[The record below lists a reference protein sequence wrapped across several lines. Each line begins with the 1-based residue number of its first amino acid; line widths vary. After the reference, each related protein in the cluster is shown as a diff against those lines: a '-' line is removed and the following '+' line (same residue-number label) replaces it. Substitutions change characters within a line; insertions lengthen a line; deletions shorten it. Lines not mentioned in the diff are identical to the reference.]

1 MASRTELGVHVVT
14 EAQLRRR
21 YRTAAGAAAFCFL
34 CLVGVTI
41 LHEESQ
47 NVWKD
52 YQEAYGDTL
61 VGLALSPLQKESAK
75 EYPVEVRQIHIPGI
89 QRTDRCVSCHVGIE
103 DVRMRDLPLPYRAHS
118 GILLAT
124 HPPERFG
131 CTVCHGGIGQSLN
144 RQESCGAGQPDLL
157 HVPFVSLQ
165 RIESSCGR
173 CHLALFDTSGAAM
186 PALLRGKL
194 VFRREGCLGCHRV
207 RGKGGSVGPDLT
219 NVGSRNVRAFDFSRV
234 SGPRTIRNWMRRHLL
249 DPGGV
254 SPGSSM
260 PAFAL
265 PDEDMR
271 PLIIALRGLFSST
284 LPPEYLTLPL
294 MKELKG
300 VSPPVEGREGYALF
314 CVACHG
320 REGKG
325 REYANTP
332 FGVPSLANGDFQ
344 SVASDDYLLLTMV
357 EGRGG
362 RMMASWSSRV
372 SHLQDRELDEI
383 AGALRKWRSPVRS
396 LDGINRAGS
405 SSSEGEDTFNRMC
418 ATCHGANGA
427 GDLAKGINNPD
438 FLARAGDRFLL
449 ETIMKGRSNTAM
461 PGWSRLSDREL
472 GNLLGYLRSLQTK
485 PVQSESAMSVRSA
498 SVTGNPARGDSLFYL
513 LCSRCH
519 GRFGE
524 GDLGS
529 AILNRDFLRA
539 ATDGFLAGTIARGRE
554 HTPMFGWTSQARAG
568 KKLIED
574 DVLDIVAYMR
584 TAPRPDFLPAG
595 AGTGNPS
602 TGKQLFQE
610 LCAECHGES
619 GEGKK
624 APALHNQEFLG
635 AATNGYLLATITLG
649 RRGTPMPSWG
659 TGSPERRRLTAGE
672 RKDLGAFIRLWQTV
686 VIRSDALRRPPS
698 F

>member
-1 MASRTELGVHVVT
+1 MVT
-14 EAQLRRR
+14 EAQLRRW
-21 YRTAAGAAAFCFL
+21 YRAAAGTAAFCFL
-34 CLVGVTI
+34 CLVGVSI
-41 LHEESQ
+41 LHEEDQ

-52 YQEAYGDTL
+52 YQEVYRDTL
-61 VGLALSPLQKESAK
+61 AGRALSGLQKESAL
-75 EYPVEVRQIHIPGI
+75 EYPVEVRQIRIPAI

-103 DVRMRDLPLPYRAHS
+103 DRRMWDLSLPYRAHS
-118 GILLAT
+118 GILLES

-131 CTVCHGGIGQSLN
+131 CTVCHGGIGQSLD
-144 RQESCGAGQPDLL
+144 RQESCGADQPDLL

-165 RIESSCGR
+165 AIESSCGR
-173 CHLALFDTSGAAM
+173 CHLAIFDTSGAGM

-219 NVGSRNVRAFDFSRV
+219 NEGSRSLRAFDFSHV
-234 SGPRTIRNWMRRHLL
+234 SGPQTISNWMRRHLL

-265 PDEDMR
+265 PEEDIQ
-271 PLIIALRGLFSST
+271 PLIIALRGLFAST

-294 MKELKG
+294 IKELKG
-300 VSPPVEGREGYALF
+300 VSLPVEGKEGYALY

-325 REYANTP
+325 REYSNTQ
-332 FGVPSLANGDFQ
+332 FGVPSLANEDLQ

-372 SHLQDRELDEI
+372 SQLQETELREI
-383 AGALRKWRSPVRS
+383 AGTLRRWRPPVRP
-396 LDGINRAGS
+396 LDGISRAGS
-405 SSSEGEDTFNRMC
+405 SRSEGEDTFNRLC
-418 ATCHGANGA
+418 ATCHGARGA
-427 GDLAKGINNPD
+427 GDLAKGISNAD
-438 FLARAGDRFLL
+438 FLSAAGDRFLL
-449 ETIMKGRSNTAM
+449 ETIVKGRSNTAM

-472 GNLLGYLRSLQTK
+472 GNLLAFLRSLRTK
-485 PVQSESAMSVRSA
+485 PVQSESAIPFRGGSVRGDP
-498 SVTGNPARGDSLFYL
+498 VRGDSLFYL

-519 GRFGE
+519 GRYGE
-524 GDLGS
+524 GDLGP
-529 AILNRDFLRA
+529 AILNRDFLDA
-539 ATDGFLAGTIARGRE
+539 ATDGFLFGTIARGRE

-568 KKLIED
+568 RKLNTAE
-574 DVLDIVAYMR
+574 VSDIVAYMR

-595 AGTGNPS
+595 AGAGNPT
-602 TGKQLFQE
+602 TGKKLFRE

-649 RRGTPMPSWG
+649 RHGTPMPSWG
-659 TGSPERRRLTAGE
+659 IGSPEHRRLGAAE
-672 RKDLGAFIRLWQTV
+672 RKDLAAFIRSWQSV
-686 VIRSDALRRPPS
+686 VIRSDALRR
-698 F
+698 

>member
-1 MASRTELGVHVVT
+1 MAPRTELGVRVVT
-14 EAQLRRR
+14 EAQIRRR
-21 YRTAAGAAAFCFL
+21 YRAAAGTAAFCFL
-34 CLVGVTI
+34 FLVGVTF

-52 YQEAYGDTL
+52 YQEAYRDTL
-61 VGLALSPLQKESAK
+61 VNRASTPLQKKSAM
-75 EYPVEVRQIHIPGI
+75 EYPLEVRQIRIPGI

-103 DVRMRDLPLPYRAHS
+103 DVRMRGLPLPYRAHS
-118 GILLAT
+118 GILLAA

-144 RQESCGAGQPDLL
+144 RQESCGAEQSDLL
-157 HVPFVSLQ
+157 HVPFVPLQ
-165 RIESSCGR
+165 AIESSCGR
-173 CHLALFDTSGAAM
+173 CHLAIFDTSGPGM
-186 PALLRGKL
+186 PTLLRGKR

-219 NVGSRNVRAFDFSRV
+219 NEGSKNLRAFDFSRV
-234 SGPRTIRNWMRRHLL
+234 SGPQTIANWMRRHLL

-265 PDEDMR
+265 PDEDFE
-271 PLIIALRGLFSST
+271 PLIIALRGLFSPT

-294 MKELKG
+294 IKELKG
-300 VSPPVEGREGYALF
+300 ASPPVGGSDGYTLF

-320 REGKG
+320 REGNG
-325 REYANTP
+325 REYAATR
-332 FGVPSLANGDFQ
+332 FGVPSLANEDFQ

-372 SHLQDRELDEI
+372 SHLQDKELEEI
-383 AGALRKWRSPVRS
+383 AGALRRWRSPIRP
-396 LDGINRAGS
+396 LDGIHGAGS
-405 SSSEGEDTFNRMC
+405 SRSEGEQAFNRMC
-418 ATCHGANGA
+418 AACHGAGGA

-438 FLARAGDRFLL
+438 FLAQASDRFLL

-461 PGWSRLSDREL
+461 PGWSRLNDREL
-472 GNLLGYLRSLQTK
+472 GNLLAFLRSLQTK
-485 PVQSESAMSVRSA
+485 RVQSASAIPVRNGSVQGDP
-498 SVTGNPARGDSLFYL
+498 VRGDSLFYL

-519 GRFGE
+519 GRYGE
-524 GDLGS
+524 GDLGP
-529 AILNRDFLRA
+529 AILNRDFLAA
-539 ATDGFLAGTIARGRE
+539 ATDGFLLGTISRGRE
-554 HTPMFGWTSQARAG
+554 HTPMFGWTSQSRAG
-568 KKLIED
+568 KKLNTA
-574 DVLDIVAYMR
+574 DVSDIVAFMR
-584 TAPRPDFLPAG
+584 AAPRPDFLPAG
-595 AGTGNPS
+595 AGTGNPAI
-602 TGKQLFQE
+602 GKKLFQE
-610 LCAECHGES
+610 LCTECHGES
-619 GEGKK
+619 GEGRK

-659 TGSPERRRLTAGE
+659 TGSPQHRRLSAGE
-672 RKDLGAFIRLWQTV
+672 RKELAAFIRSWQTV
-686 VIRSDALRRPPS
+686 VIRSDALRR
-698 F
+698 